1 MCSKVLKPEEYLEAL
16 GRQKDFPYVEPNIS
30 NKLSENRNRILRKL
44 SSPSLAILGQ
54 KLGAHNKGCCT
65 GKPGSR

>member
-54 KLGAHNKGCCT
+54 KLGAHYKGCCT
-65 GKPGSR
+65 GKSGSR